1 MDKGVFP
8 MAAIET
14 EDRATVP
21 EDRPWPRLLLAQR
34 MKPQRDRA
42 VVRALLRVLGI
53 AFAEAEVIAPVEAPI
68 DVRFRQAQ
76 FHLREPVDHP
86 RGLTWQEH
94 DKRVHQASTL
104 ADRGALRNPAV
115 GMDLKVGIS
124 HVTAALAQHAAWYGA
139 RCVGLDVVFA
149 VDGYH
154 GVLAPLV
161 QAPEIGALA
170 LQGWRSV
177 SLLCPPYGIVLYAAS
192 GAPDFLRMVTGRL
205 LRQWENSDTLFEKVK
220 H

>member
-1 MDKGVFP
+1 
-8 MAAIET
+8 
-14 EDRATVP
+14 
-21 EDRPWPRLLLAQR
+21 

-42 VVRALLRVLGI
+42 VVRALLRVLGV
-53 AFAEAEVIAPVEAPI
+53 AFADAEVIAPVEAPI

-76 FHLREPVDHP
+76 FHLRELDDHLGGHDCQEQDP
-86 RGLTWQEH
+86 RLPQ
-94 DKRVHQASTL
+94 VHARMDGG
-104 ADRGALRNPAV
+104 DRLHPAV
-115 GMDLKVGIS
+115 GMDLTVGVS

-149 VDGYH
+149 VDRGH
-154 GVLAPLV
+154 GVLAPPA

-177 SLLCPPYGIVLYAAS
+177 SILCPPYGMVLYAAS
-192 GAPDFLRMVTGRL
+192 CAPDFLRTVTGRL
-205 LRQWENSDTLFEKVK
+205 LQQWDNIETLFARGK

>member
-1 MDKGVFP
+1 
-8 MAAIET
+8 MAAIDT
-14 EDRATVP
+14 ADRAPVP
-21 EDRPWPRLLLAQR
+21 ADRPRPRLLLAQR

-42 VVRALLRVLGI
+42 VVRALLRVLGV
-53 AFAEAEVIAPVEAPI
+53 AFAESEIIAPVEAPI

-76 FHLREPVDHP
+76 FHLRELCDHP
-86 RGLTWQEH
+86 RGCTWQAH
-94 DKRVHQASTL
+94 DTLVHQVSTL
-104 ADRGALRNPAV
+104 ADSRDLRNPAA
-115 GMDLKVGIS
+115 GMERAVDVS
-124 HVTAALAQHAAWYGA
+124 HVTAALAEHAAWYGA

-205 LRQWENSDTLFEKVK
+205 LRQWENSDTLFERVK
-220 H
+220 Y